1 MPSTHLRSDWKWTAN
16 TGGLSARYGG
26 EEFAVVLPGVSEERP
41 VKVADAIR
49 LLVTRLHIYHPGAQR
64 QYVTI
69 SVGIAAKSDATAD
82 ELRLTRDA
90 DIALY
95 TAKEH
100 GRDCTIASSTMVA
113 SRQEVTS
120 LASSLPDMER
130 AQLSLTLPGLEAAA
144 CDHLSRRRFCF
155 DGLCEQNGVRV
166 WLKSVRRRTAPAART
181 GLFSNITPR
190 SGQPQAQ
197 DAFLI
202 GGARQPLMRTVYES
216 QYGIGGRAI
225 ISQKITSTAANAGNP
240 KANHH
245 RKSR

>member
-1 MPSTHLRSDWKWTAN
+1 
-16 TGGLSARYGG
+16 
-26 EEFAVVLPGVSEERP
+26 
-41 VKVADAIR
+41 
-49 LLVTRLHIYHPGAQR
+49 
-64 QYVTI
+64 
-69 SVGIAAKSDATAD
+69 
-82 ELRLTRDA
+82 
-90 DIALY
+90 
-95 TAKEH
+95 
-100 GRDCTIASSTMVA
+100 MVA

-155 DGLCEQNGVRV
+155 DGLCEQNGVGV

-245 RKSR
+245 RKVGNTGRAAWRWSLPHRRQDRAFASASTPPVASRRRSPGTVRWTPQSTHRGGNIRSTKRAMCR

>member
-1 MPSTHLRSDWKWTAN
+1 MDGKHRRA
-16 TGGLSARYGG
+16 LSAIRRRGVRGG
-26 EEFAVVLPGVSEERP
+26 PTGCKRGETSQSC
-41 VKVADAIR
+41 DAIR

-69 SVGIAAKSDATAD
+69 SVGVAAKSDATAD

-130 AQLSLTLPGLEAAA
+130 AQ
-144 CDHLSRRRFCF
+144 
-155 DGLCEQNGVRV
+155 
-166 WLKSVRRRTAPAART
+166 
-181 GLFSNITPR
+181 
-190 SGQPQAQ
+190 
-197 DAFLI
+197 
-202 GGARQPLMRTVYES
+202 
-216 QYGIGGRAI
+216 
-225 ISQKITSTAANAGNP
+225 
-240 KANHH
+240 
-245 RKSR
+245 